1 MGGENSVLEVHKA
14 SWKNPLNN
22 GSERLAKCPI
32 IVENGA
38 TTGLS
43 AHFQGRSVEVCFK
56 QNRFESSLGLDLD
69 CRKIIDWS
77 RQRLGWVRL
86 EPSII

>member
-1 MGGENSVLEVHKA
+1 MLEVHKV

-43 AHFQGRSVEVCFK
+43 AHFQGRSVEVCIT
-56 QNRFESSLGLDLD
+56 QQPLVTDV
-69 CRKIIDWS
+69 
-77 RQRLGWVRL
+77 QR
-86 EPSII
+86 

>member
-1 MGGENSVLEVHKA
+1 MIRPSLQSDGHYDQQWGDSVLEVHKV

-43 AHFQGRSVEVCFK
+43 AHFQGRSVEVW
-56 QNRFESSLGLDLD
+56 
-69 CRKIIDWS
+69 IDNFLVF
-77 RQRLGWVRL
+77 Q
-86 EPSII
+86 

>member
-1 MGGENSVLEVHKA
+1 MLEVHKV

-43 AHFQGRSVEVCFK
+43 AHFQGRSVEVCNK
-56 QNRFESSLGLDLD
+56 VKRGT
-69 CRKIIDWS
+69 S
-77 RQRLGWVRL
+77 RSYLTKGIEKSVQIQLFRSRSVLS
-86 EPSII
+86 PTDS